1 MVYLA
6 IVSLVWAFS
15 FGLIGSALAGVDPFF
30 VATLRLVCA
39 TLLFLP
45 FLRFGKIARKDCG
58 KLMTYGSIQF
68 GLMYSSYMKAF
79 AYLPSHL
86 VALFSILTPVYV
98 VLISDFKQRKLSP
111 IFLLAASLS
120 VIGAAFI
127 RAESVPRGNFWVGF
141 GLMQLSGFSFAYGQ
155 VAYREWKRRH
165 QSVNDREVFSLVAVG
180 GVVSALLFSLIFTNW
195 NELPTN
201 STQWV
206 SVLYLGLVASGL
218 GFFFGTRGRLSAT
231 RVLLPH
237 STMRWSLLQF

>member
-1 MVYLA
+1 
-6 IVSLVWAFS
+6 
-15 FGLIGSALAGVDPFF
+15 
-30 VATLRLVCA
+30 
-39 TLLFLP
+39 
-45 FLRFGKIARKDCG
+45 
-58 KLMTYGSIQF
+58 MTYGSIQF

-180 GVVSALLFSLIFTNW
+180 GVVWLSYSA
-195 NELPTN
+195 
-201 STQWV
+201 
-206 SVLYLGLVASGL
+206 
-218 GFFFGTRGRLSAT
+218 
-231 RVLLPH
+231 
-237 STMRWSLLQF
+237 